1 MQSTLNFDGLW
12 EDMNEAA
19 NFCKGVCY
27 DKQRPTTPIKS
38 KLKYIPTGRDLE
50 YKNMPLDATHANGA

>member
-1 MQSTLNFDGLW
+1 MYKELAFDGLW

-27 DKQRPTTPIKS
+27 DKQKVASPVKN
-38 KLKYIPTGRDLE
+38 KLRYIPTGRDLE
-50 YKNMPLDATHANGA
+50 TKNMPLDAMHANDF